1 MAQKLSITKYKKII
15 MLALIVIATIICIT
29 ATYITEYNLNEVTRE
44 DVFPTDETSK
54 GYTSEEDFR
63 ANFSEFDIILDK
75 IVDPYENELGKHTFV
90 VKTTAAETSKIKGDL
105 EVTIVLGAN
114 WVKYQSDEGHNS
126 SVEIGAENETVTIG
140 NIDKTFPLKG
150 DLLFVTNIEPTVYV
164 LIEWSEKDNS
174 HHYTYLE
181 LDYSDCQK

>member
-15 MLALIVIATIICIT
+15 MLALVVIAAIICIT

-44 DVFPTDETSK
+44 DVFPTNETNK
-54 GYTSEEDFR
+54 GYTSEEDFK

-75 IVDPYENELGKHTFV
+75 IVDPYENELGTHTFV

-105 EVTIVLGAN
+105 KVTIVLGAN
-114 WVKYQSDEGHNS
+114 WVKYQSEQGYS
-126 SVEIGAENETVTIG
+126 SIEIGEENETVTIG
-140 NIDKTFPLKG
+140 KIDTTFPLKG